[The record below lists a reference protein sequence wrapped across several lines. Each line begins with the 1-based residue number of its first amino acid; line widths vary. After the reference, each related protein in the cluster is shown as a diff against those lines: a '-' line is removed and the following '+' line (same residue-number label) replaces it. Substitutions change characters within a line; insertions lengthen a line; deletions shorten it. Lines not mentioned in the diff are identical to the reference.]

1 MEDADGHLEA
11 WPVVSRL
18 VPIAFRIVELY
29 EDLPPGEPLDELA
42 RDLDPAL
49 APYAW
54 AHAPE
59 WAVAAQVLD
68 QVAEVL
74 ENLTIHQW
82 TLPPGPCEGRK
93 RRASPRGR

>member
-18 VPIAFRIVELY
+18 VPIALRIAELY
-29 EDLPPGEPLDELA
+29 DELPVGEPLDELA

-59 WAVAAQVLD
+59 WAVAAHVLD

-74 ENLTIHQW
+74 DSLTLHPW
-82 TLPPGPCEGRK
+82 APPPGPCEGRS
-93 RRASPRGR
+93 RRGSPRRR